1 MASPLVRIGHHAH
14 AILKE
19 IAGRTGESAPDIL
32 DKALEEYRRKCFLDD
47 ANRAFADLRKDDK
60 AWRKELEER
69 KAWDAA
75 SSPPRGRRRP

>member
-1 MASPLVRIGHHAH
+1 MATALVRIGRHAH

-47 ANRAFADLRKDDK
+47 ANLAFADLRKDPK
-60 AWRKELEER
+60 AWRRELEER
-69 KAWDAA
+69 SAWDAA
-75 SSPPRGRRRP
+75 SSKPRRGRRR